1 MHVFPVDTDRLR
13 MRPLASADESLYC
26 HLYTDAETM
35 RFIGASLS
43 PERAASSFRSA
54 LAGMNR
60 SPIERLFLTVVE
72 KASRQDVGVC
82 SLQNFDAQRRSVQ
95 AGVMFI
101 AGARAR
107 GYAKESFIGLIQQVF
122 AQLPVDEL
130 WVQFAAD
137 HVVVERGVTSVGFVR
152 SRDAGMEPQRCVWSV
167 RRESWSAKPSAERQ
181 GDDPRVDLPAIRP
194 ANPGT
199 PSFITRE
206 SPGGAPTAPA
216 ANCNVRHDSALPP
229 ASKRA

>member
-35 RFIGASLS
+35 RFIGTPLS

-72 KASRQDVGVC
+72 KASRQDIGIC
-82 SLQNFDAQRRSVQ
+82 SLQKFDVPRRSVQ

-107 GYAKESFIGLIQQVF
+107 GYAKEGFVGLIQQVF

-137 HVVVERGVTSVGFVR
+137 HVVVERGVTSVGFAR
-152 SRDAGMEPQRCVWSV
+152 CRKAALESQRCVWSV
-167 RRESWSAKPSAERQ
+167 RRESWLANPSAQ
-181 GDDPRVDLPAIRP
+181 
-194 ANPGT
+194 
-199 PSFITRE
+199 
-206 SPGGAPTAPA
+206 
-216 ANCNVRHDSALPP
+216 
-229 ASKRA
+229 